1 MFQAFRRLGAVVAIV
16 VLALPCLAHEAA
28 AQDFYRGKK
37 ITILVG
43 SSAGGGYDAYARALQ
58 RYYGNH
64 IPGKPTIIVE
74 NMPGAGSWTAVLHLD
89 SGAPPDGTV
98 MTIFNAGIITETVT
112 DPQSARQKLSDFA
125 WLGSVSR
132 DVRTCYVWSG
142 LGLKSW
148 EDLKR
153 PKETSFGA
161 TGVGSASYN
170 DIVMLHNL
178 FGLNA
183 RPILGYPGRSEVHLA
198 IERGEL
204 DGECGSTAS
213 LPEDWLRNHKA
224 TMLLRLAAIRTPEVP
239 ESVPYARDVLQTEEQ
254 KEILDILTVANEV
267 GRPFILSKRVPADR
281 LAILR
286 AAFDETMKDPEY
298 VAFSDKQQLPVI
310 PLGGEEAGKLVAHI
324 YEVKPDVAAKAKA
337 IITPN

>member
-1 MFQAFRRLGAVVAIV
+1 MASLCFLFGIVADASADDFFRN
-16 VLALPCLAHEAA
+16 
-28 AQDFYRGKK
+28 KK
-37 ITILVG
+37 VTILVG

-64 IPGKPTIIVE
+64 IPGKPTILVE

-89 SGAPPDGTV
+89 NGAPLDGTV
-98 MTIFNAGIITETVT
+98 MTIFNAGIITESVT
-112 DPQSARQKLSDFA
+112 NPGNAKQKLSDFA

-142 LGLKSW
+142 IDVKHW
-148 EDLKR
+148 QDMKR
-153 PKETSFGA
+153 DKETTFGA

-170 DIVMLHNL
+170 DIVMLKNL
-178 FGLNA
+178 FGANA
-183 RPILGYPGRSEVHLA
+183 RPILGYPGRAEVHLA

-213 LPEDWLRNHKA
+213 LPEEWLRLKKA
-224 TMLLRLAAIRTPEVP
+224 TMLLRLAALRTPEVP
-239 ESVPYARDVLQTEEQ
+239 EDVPYARDVLKTESE
-254 KEILDILTVANEV
+254 KEVFDILTVANEV
-267 GRPFILSKRVPADR
+267 GRPFIMSKRVPAEP

-286 AAFDETMKDPEY
+286 KAFDETMADPEF
-298 VAFSDKQQLPVI
+298 VAYSDKQQLPVI
-310 PLGGEEAGKLVAHI
+310 PMTGDEAQKLVAHI
-324 YEVKPDVAAKAKA
+324 YEVPTETAAKAKA

>member
-1 MFQAFRRLGAVVAIV
+1 VWSVACVRCYSRR
-16 VLALPCLAHEAA
+16 CLARPRVPSDGRGFLSRQEA
-28 AQDFYRGKK
+28 F
-37 ITILVG
+37 LVG

-58 RYYGNH
+58 RYLGNH
-64 IPGKPTIIVE
+64 VPGKPTILVE
-74 NMPGAGSWTAVLHLD
+74 NLPGAGSWTAVLHLD
-89 SGAPPDGTV
+89 NAAPPDGTF

-112 DPQSARQKLSDFA
+112 TPQSAKKKLSEFA
-125 WLGSVSR
+125 WLGSVSS

-142 LGLKSW
+142 LGLTGW
-148 EDLKR
+148 EELKR

-170 DIVMLHNL
+170 DIVMLKNL

-213 LPEDWLRNHKA
+213 LPAEWLAQKKA
-224 TMLLRLAAIRTPEVP
+224 TMLLRLAALRTPEVP
-239 ESVPYARDVLQTEEQ
+239 ESVPYARDVLKTEEQ
-254 KEILDILTVANEV
+254 KQIFDILTVANEV
-267 GRPFILSKRVPADR
+267 GRPFILSKRVPAER

-286 AAFDETMKDPEY
+286 TAFDETMKDPEF

-310 PLGGEEAGKLVAHI
+310 PMGGAEAEKLMARI
-324 YEVKPDVAAKAKA
+324 YDVPPDIAAQAKA